1 MKQIL
6 RKTFLVLAA
15 GIMSSAAWADGE
27 IAFTAGNTIGA
38 TNNSTGWYG
47 EASEIVAIGPHQR
60 LTLKFKTYTATDAQL
75 GSTVWNDQMTHALN
89 IWDGQEQ
96 NLFMKGCGWGW
107 KTHKDGGIEDPVDY
121 NVNTEG
127 VFNQKT
133 YGWATDYRNMIGE
146 GADVVMYIERNGS
159 ELSISQTFTTSANV
173 KYYHYFSGIFGKT
186 DGDVW
191 LQMTIEKA
199 HVDITADKEL
209 TDASI
214 KGTLIS
220 IQNNTGGFKAGT
232 NKDIT
237 IGKDGTA
244 ELNFKS
250 FTNKI
255 NPFNG
260 WGIEMQY
267 GESFFN
273 LTPGNKNMW
282 GDLNQ
287 SPSTNWGTWPA
298 EENDRKEAM
307 DGATVKLTIARSGA
321 NVNVTA
327 KHVTAAGVTHTI
339 THSFT
344 PTADGFATS
353 DVTFR
358 FFVEGGHLDLLS
370 TNQEV
375 YATIGSKGWTTF
387 ANADYALNFASVDGL
402 TAYQITDQTGKVITK
417 SEVTSAVQKNT
428 GLLLNGTAGTTYT
441 IPVAASGTALSGN
454 KLVAGTGSA
463 ISMASGHTY
472 YVLTYEDGDAQFKK
486 LTSAVA
492 IPAGKAYLDFP
503 TTIEAR
509 SIDIDGDGTTGI
521 NMVNGEGLKV
531 NGSEVYYD
539 LQGRRVLY
547 PKKGLYIVNGKKV
560 ILK

>member
-15 GIMSSAAWADGE
+15 GVLSSAAWADGE

-38 TNNSTGWYG
+38 EDNSTGWYG
-47 EASEIVAIGPHQR
+47 KASEVVAIGPHQR

-75 GSTVWNDQMTHALN
+75 GSAVWNDQMTHALN
-89 IWDGQEQ
+89 IWDGQDQ

-121 NVNTEG
+121 DVNTSG

-133 YGWATDYRNMIGE
+133 YGWAADYRTMIGT

-191 LQMTIEKA
+191 LQMTVENA

-287 SPSTNWGTWPA
+287 SPSTDWGTWPA

-375 YATIGSKGWTTF
+375 YATIAGVGDKIAVIGTPAVVKDARVASDEIPSKFTNKAGRLSKAYEVLNDSYEIF
-387 ANADYALNFASVDGL
+387 AVADYQFTDASKANIKVGNYVTIDGNGMYVAVASTASAPKFAGENGATNGFIGKVHSIAYDNIGL
-402 TAYQITDQTGKVITK
+402 TTIVRIQCIQNVQI
-417 SEVTSAVQKNT
+417 
-428 GLLLNGTAGTTYT
+428 
-441 IPVAASGTALSGN
+441 
-454 KLVAGTGSA
+454 
-463 ISMASGHTY
+463 
-472 YVLTYEDGDAQFKK
+472 
-486 LTSAVA
+486 
-492 IPAGKAYLDFP
+492 
-503 TTIEAR
+503 
-509 SIDIDGDGTTGI
+509 
-521 NMVNGEGLKV
+521 
-531 NGSEVYYD
+531 
-539 LQGRRVLY
+539 
-547 PKKGLYIVNGKKV
+547 
-560 ILK
+560 